1 MLGAVPK
8 IWEETV
14 EEHREA
20 VRGAAIDAA
29 AKLIAANG
37 LRSTTM
43 ASIASEAGIAR
54 ATLYKYFSSA
64 DEILLAWHERHVAS
78 HISELHDLAS
88 ADAPP
93 FERLSQ
99 MLTSFARARQ
109 GAPPGEVSAALHG
122 SEHVQRAEAHLHGIL
137 ARLIGEAVEEGLAR
151 SDISAKELSNFALA
165 ALSGRGAASLASMNR
180 RVQLVLDAIRAP

>member
-1 MLGAVPK
+1 VPK
-8 IWEETV
+8 IWEDTV
-14 EEHREA
+14 EEHRAA

-64 DEILLAWHERHVAS
+64 DEILLAWHERHVAG
-78 HISELHDLAS
+78 HIRELHELTN

-93 FERLSQ
+93 SERLRQ
-99 MLTSFARARQ
+99 MLTSLARARRS
-109 GAPPGEVSAALHG
+109 APPGEVSAALHS
-122 SEHVQRAEAHLHGIL
+122 SEHVQRAEAHLHGLL
-137 ARLIGEAVEEGLAR
+137 AHLIREAVEEGSAR
-151 SDISAKELSNFALA
+151 SDIAAKELAEFAFA
-165 ALSGRGAASLASMNR
+165 ALSGGGAASLASLNR
-180 RVQLVLDAIRAP
+180 RVELVLDAISVR